1 MSYLIRI
8 FCQSTQNLTRREIQ
22 EFVVG
27 GLHFD
32 KRPVFI
38 PAFLD
43 PDSMLDHWEQLDII
57 YEPDKLPV
65 RVYRNVD
72 DNLLGDEIRE
82 LNDRITTVVAP
93 DFQQPLRNAVNGAR
107 QILAIQIDREGLS
120 EEAWAML
127 DSLEAYL
134 AGNLMG
140 LVYAPDDGFYGSGL
154 ELVYKIG

>member
-1 MSYLIRI
+1 MSYFIRI

-27 GLHFD
+27 GIHFD
-32 KRPVFI
+32 KHPVFI

-43 PDSMLDHWEQLDII
+43 PVSMLDHWQQLDII
-57 YEPDKLPV
+57 YDPDRQPV
-65 RVYRNVD
+65 RIYRNMD
-72 DNLLGDEIRE
+72 DRLLEDQIRE
-82 LNDRITTVVAP
+82 LNDLIATVVAP
-93 DFQQPLRNAVNGAR
+93 DSQQPLRDAVNNAR
-107 QILAIQIDREGLS
+107 QVFAIEIDREGLS

-134 AGNLMG
+134 AGNMMG

-154 ELVYKIG
+154 ELLYKIG